1 MLYLIINCSAWAFI
15 LVVFGCLC
23 YYDRVSWQKMSTQ
36 TITICALLIAVAC
49 VLTNVISYKIPLFNG
64 IRLDFGLFLI
74 FLVGICFGPLWG
86 FCAGV
91 IADSL
96 GALIGLGGVYFAL
109 FTVNKALFGFAG
121 GLVFLK
127 GHKYKQ
133 WMMTSVGLYSVM
145 FLIMSFGFDQ
155 IYLWVVFGN
164 VSQAIWIIKLIKF
177 PIELIFWNIIII
189 LSAQVML
196 HLTVQHFH
204 GYLWWCR
211 ANEKQKPKIEQK
223 PALTWRWLKKPKE
236 YQDDFT
242 H

>member
-1 MLYLIINCSAWAFI
+1 MLYLIINCLAWVNI
-15 LVVFGCLC
+15 VVIFGLLC
-23 YYDRVSWQKMSTQ
+23 YFDRMSWQKISTQ

-74 FLVGICFGPLWG
+74 FLIGVCFGPLWG

-91 IADSL
+91 ADSL

-109 FTVNKALFGFAG
+109 FTVNKAFFGLVG
-121 GLVFLK
+121 GFVFLK
-127 GHKYKQ
+127 GSKYKQ
-133 WMMTSVGLYSVM
+133 WMLTSIALYSVM
-145 FLIMSFGFDQ
+145 FCVMSFGFDQ

-164 VSQAIWIIKLIKF
+164 VAKTIWIIKLIKF

-196 HLTVQHFH
+196 HLTMQHFH

-211 ANEKQKPKIEQK
+211 GNNKQRAEKRKSLIFTK
-223 PALTWRWLKKPKE
+223 WWSKKPKE
-236 YQDDFT
+236 YQDDFA